1 MNSVI
6 LIGRLTRDPEL
17 VYTPGNQTAV
27 THFSIAVD
35 RPTAQGKEKQEDSIV
50 IPKTSTAWD
59 AAQLIINTK
68 CEFKTLYSKN
78 MMNVFD
84 EEEIMALGKHLLSY
98 AEIENELNE

>member
-1 MNSVI
+1 MTLEEAIKHAEEVAATSCDGCREEHWQ
-6 LIGRLTRDPEL
+6 LAAWLKEL
-17 VYTPGNQTAV
+17 QD
-27 THFSIAVD
+27 I
-35 RPTAQGKEKQEDSIV
+35 KEDSIV

-98 AEIENELNE
+98 AEIENELKMQNE